1 MRIARE
7 FLRRPTAVFGLVVV
21 LLVVIGALT
30 APLIAPYAPD
40 EQLFDGLTLEGAPIG
55 PDAAFLLGTD
65 TLGRDLLTRLLFG
78 ARTSLIIGVV
88 ANGTAVA
95 IGLGVGMLAGYLRG
109 PAGNALMRPASIR
122 I

>member
-7 FLRRPTAVFGLVVV
+7 FLRRPTAVFGLIVV
-21 LLVVIGALT
+21 LMVVIGALA

-88 ANGTAVA
+88 ASASA
-95 IGLGVGMLAGYLRG
+95 CW
-109 PAGNALMRPASIR
+109 PATCAARPAMP
-122 I
+122 